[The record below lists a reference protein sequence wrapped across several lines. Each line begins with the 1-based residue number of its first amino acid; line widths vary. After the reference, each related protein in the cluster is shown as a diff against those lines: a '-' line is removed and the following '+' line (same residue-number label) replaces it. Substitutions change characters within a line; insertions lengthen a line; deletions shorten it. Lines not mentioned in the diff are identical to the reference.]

1 MTTRYCPRC
10 QGDVEEAG
18 GFCLLGHRLSLE
30 PVGASLSQLET
41 GFDDAAEQA
50 IGQVFGAP
58 PPPPDAP
65 VVPHPSDERSAQAA
79 VYRRLEDISARPDD
93 DDPIAAFAPP
103 PRMDWGPRR
112 PSVMRGV
119 TGRRLMSDA

>member
-30 PVGASLSQLET
+30 PVGTSLSELET

-65 VVPHPSDERSAQAA
+65 APQPSDERSAPAA
-79 VYRRLEDISARPDD
+79 VYRRLEDISARPDE

>member
-65 VVPHPSDERSAQAA
+65 APQPSDKRSAQAA
-79 VYRRLEDISARPDD
+79 VYRRLEDISARLDE